1 MISTTEFR
9 SGARVEIDSVP
20 YSIIEFQQVK
30 PGKGGAFVRT
40 KLKNLK
46 TGGVIDRTF
55 RSGEKLDVPNVD
67 ECEMQFLYSTGDS
80 YSFMDSSS
88 YEQFAYDKSQLG
100 DNTDLLKEDTLVKIL
115 LYNGEP
121 ISVELPNFMELKV
134 VETDPGY
141 RGDTATGGTKLA
153 KVETGASVKVPLY
166 LENGEIIR
174 IDTRSREY
182 VERVR

>member
-1 MISTTEFR
+1 M
-9 SGARVEIDSVP
+9 
-20 YSIIEFQQVK
+20 
-30 PGKGGAFVRT
+30 
-40 KLKNLK
+40 
-46 TGGVIDRTF
+46 
-55 RSGEKLDVPNVD
+55 
-67 ECEMQFLYSTGDS
+67 
-80 YSFMDSSS
+80 
-88 YEQFAYDKSQLG
+88 
-100 DNTDLLKEDTLVKIL
+100 VKIL

-121 ISVELPNFMELKV
+121 ISVELPNFMDLKV

-182 VERVR
+182 VERIR

>member
-1 MISTTEFR
+1 MISTTDFR

-20 YSIIEFQQVK
+20 YSIIEFQKVK

-55 RSGEKLDVPNVD
+55 RSGEKLDEPNVD
-67 ECEMQFLYSTGDS
+67 ECEMQFLYASGDS

-88 YEQFAYDKSQLG
+88 YEQFSYDKSQLG

-115 LYNGEP
+115 LYNGVP

-134 VETDPGY
+134 VETDPGH

-166 LENGEIIR
+166 LENGEMIR

-182 VERVR
+182 VERIR

>member
-1 MISTTEFR
+1 MISTTDFR

-20 YSIIEFQQVK
+20 YSIIEFKKVK

-55 RSGEKLDVPNVD
+55 RSGEKLDEPNVD
-67 ECEMQFLYSTGDS
+67 ECEMQYLYSTGDS

-88 YEQFAYDKSQLG
+88 YEQFSYDKSQLG
-100 DNTDLLKEDTLVKIL
+100 DNTDLLKEDTVVKIL

-121 ISVELPNFMELKV
+121 ISVELPNFMDLKV

-182 VERVR
+182 VERIR